1 MLMFYLMKLR
11 LRDFSPHHPPHTSIV
26 AQNTYFVNSMNDF
39 CPNCASVLYLYFVRS
54 GVVDPPG
61 VSGGTFRYAGIYG
74 YWWSSRTYSSST
86 HAYNLVI
93 TSGVNSSSEGVRY
106 VGFSLRCLSTVLD
119 M

>member
-1 MLMFYLMKLR
+1 MLTGVEDPYNLEVTSRLARTKLA
-11 LRDFSPHHPPHTSIV
+11 P
-26 AQNTYFVNSMNDF
+26 
-39 CPNCASVLYLYFVRS
+39 LYFVRS

-74 YWWSSRTYSSST
+74 YWWSSRKYSSST

>member
-1 MLMFYLMKLR
+1 MLSKYGLA
-11 LRDFSPHHPPHTSIV
+11 SSV
-26 AQNTYFVNSMNDF
+26 AAGQYNI
-39 CPNCASVLYLYFVRS
+39 ASAPLYFVRS